1 MSKNVVVVTNRTGHA
16 FTITGC
22 RIKPLRETTQD
33 QEFPFETENT
43 AQEFTDAV
51 NEKEIIGLSALF
63 AGDESKEPELVE
75 GELIEAGDETKEP
88 ELIEGELIE
97 AGDETKEPEL
107 VEGELVETGDE
118 AVIRKELEA
127 LTIQELKAKCKE
139 RGLSGY
145 SKLKEQELIDLLVG
159 NPETTE
165 SPDDN

>member
-16 FTITGC
+16 FTIIGC
-22 RIKPLRETTQD
+22 RIKPLRETAKD
-33 QEFPFETENT
+33 QEFPFDTENT
-43 AQEFTDAV
+43 AQEFTNAV

-75 GELIEAGDETKEP
+75 GELVETGDETKEP
-88 ELIEGELIE
+88 
-97 AGDETKEPEL
+97 KL
-107 VEGELVETGDE
+107 VEGELVETGDK

-127 LTIQELKAKCKE
+127 LTTQELKAKCKE